1 MVVSGYWQH
10 AYIMTD
16 LMQIISN
23 GTANIKLEITS
34 EDLRNFSNELIN
46 RAVNE
51 VAAALKAT
59 NEDRLLTREEVK
71 SMCGVCDTTLWL
83 WNKRNY
89 LKTVKVGNKVRYRY
103 SDVKRILGET
113 NRISGNGKFD
123 NQLIPHENEITEKVE
138 EEYVRVGTTL
148 FRILN
153 QPMMNGSF
161 RKMRVEWKMSV
172 FGKTTARMMWQ
183 VFLNMTVSAR
193 CQAIRTTGTT

>member
-34 EDLRNFSNELIN
+34 EDLRKFSNELIN

-113 NRISGNGKFD
+113 NRISGNGK
-123 NQLIPHENEITEKVE
+123 I
-138 EEYVRVGTTL
+138 
-148 FRILN
+148 
-153 QPMMNGSF
+153 
-161 RKMRVEWKMSV
+161 
-172 FGKTTARMMWQ
+172 
-183 VFLNMTVSAR
+183 
-193 CQAIRTTGTT
+193 

>member
-23 GTANIKLEITS
+23 GTAK
-34 EDLRNFSNELIN
+34 

-113 NRISGNGKFD
+113 NRISGNGK
-123 NQLIPHENEITEKVE
+123 I
-138 EEYVRVGTTL
+138 
-148 FRILN
+148 
-153 QPMMNGSF
+153 
-161 RKMRVEWKMSV
+161 
-172 FGKTTARMMWQ
+172 
-183 VFLNMTVSAR
+183 
-193 CQAIRTTGTT
+193 